1 MDVVTGVKS
10 CLRSTGDPVYQG
22 LQKQIVREL
31 MDGQPIHV
39 ALRKT
44 EAFPAEF
51 LDALEVGEE
60 SGRVSESLHHLSVQ
74 YEQRAKSAART
85 LTVFGSMLVWGFVAC
100 IIIFF
105 IFRMAL
111 MYTGLIEEMSQPGWR

>member
-1 MDVVTGVKS
+1 MSLTSNTPMNAIKGIKS
-10 CLRSTGDPVYQG
+10 CLKSTDDPVYQG
-22 LQKQIVREL
+22 LQKQIVQEL

-60 SGRVSESLHHLSVQ
+60 SG
-74 YEQRAKSAART
+74 ASANRST
-85 LTVFGSMLVWGFVAC
+85 ICPFNTNNGPKPPP
-100 IIIFF
+100 
-105 IFRMAL
+105 R
-111 MYTGLIEEMSQPGWR
+111 P